1 MQQRICKLWFT
12 FTLMVTVTISAGA
25 QREINYDESKV
36 PQFDLPD
43 VLTCQ
48 DGTAVT
54 TKKQWEKKRRP
65 ELLRTFYSQ
74 EYGFTPEGKV
84 KVQYELLQE
93 NKQALDGTATQQQVM
108 ITFSGNGK
116 SVKALMLVFI
126 PNQRKGRVPV
136 FIGYNFRGNHSMLPN
151 EEILYSPYFQR
162 MENRQ
167 DPVLVR
173 NNQASR
179 WPLKYIISRG
189 YALVTMCYQD
199 IFPDNKDG
207 GPESITALLPETD
220 DAQSRWQ
227 ALGAWAWGSSRIAD
241 WVVKQP
247 WANKKELIIM
257 GHSRQGKASLWAG
270 AQDKRF
276 KVVISNDS
284 GCGGAALSKRCFGET
299 VASITSVFPH
309 WFCKNFNQY
318 AGREEALPFD
328 QHELLAL
335 VAPRYL
341 YVASAELDDWA
352 DQKGEFLSAHY
363 ASVVYNLYGLKGI
376 TTDQMPGLHQP
387 IMNHVGYHIRAGK
400 HDVTQYDWKC
410 YMDFC
415 DKAFNR

>member
-1 MQQRICKLWFT
+1 MSMALP
-12 FTLMVTVTISAGA
+12 SAA
-25 QREINYDESKV
+25 QKEVNYDESKV
-36 PQFDLPD
+36 PLYTLPD
-43 VLTCQ
+43 VLTCN
-48 DGTAVT
+48 DGTLVT

-65 ELLRTFYSQ
+65 ELLETFFSQ
-74 EYGFTPEGKV
+74 EYGYTPKGKV
-84 KVQYELLQE
+84 DVSYELLQE
-93 NKQALDGTATQQQVM
+93 DKEALGGTATQQQVM
-108 ITFSGNGK
+108 ITFHGNGK
-116 SVKALMLVFI
+116 SIKALMLVFV

-136 FIGYNFRGNHSMLPN
+136 FVAYNFRGNHSMRPT
-151 EEILYSPYFQR
+151 EDILYSPYFQR

-179 WPLKYIISRG
+179 WPLEYIISRG

-199 IFPDNKDG
+199 IFPDNKNG
-207 GPESITALLPETD
+207 GPESITSLLPETD
-220 DAQSRWQ
+220 DPQSRWQ

-241 WVVKQP
+241 WVVKQR

-257 GHSRQGKASLWAG
+257 GHSRQGKAALWAG

-276 KVVISNDS
+276 RVVISNDS

-299 VASITSVFPH
+299 VASITNVFPH
-309 WFCKNFNQY
+309 WFCKNFNNY
-318 AGREEALPFD
+318 GGREDALPFD

-341 YVASAELDDWA
+341 YVASAEEDDWA
-352 DQKGEFLSAHY
+352 DQKGEFLSAY
-363 ASVVYNLYGLKGI
+363 GASPVYELYGLKGI
-376 TTDQMPGLHQP
+376 PSNQMPGLHQP

-415 DKAFNR
+415 DKAFSH